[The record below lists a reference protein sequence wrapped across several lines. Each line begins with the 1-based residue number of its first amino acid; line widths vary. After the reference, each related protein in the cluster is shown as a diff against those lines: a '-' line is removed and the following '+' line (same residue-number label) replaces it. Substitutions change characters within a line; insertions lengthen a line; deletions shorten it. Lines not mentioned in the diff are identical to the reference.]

1 MTIDREALVR
11 RAGAWLRLAA
21 IGATGLGAGTLVG
34 AALRSPAAPAR
45 LVSEVLAEADP
56 SDERTFAVVFVF
68 RPDECPGDFR
78 VVRRLGA
85 VAARG
90 GVRVVGVL
98 ASEPWRFR
106 DWQELVRAN
115 RIAFPVVRRSP
126 RYARELAAS
135 LGIRRSPFLV
145 VTGRRGSLVVAA
157 GPASD
162 RRLLTLIDSLPDRGS
177 QVAAAPVVA
186 P

>member
-1 MTIDREALVR
+1 MTTDREALLR

-21 IGATGLGAGTLVG
+21 IGAAGLGAGTLG
-34 AALRSPAAPAR
+34 AAALRSPAPPAR
-45 LVSEVLAEADP
+45 LVGEALAEADP
-56 SDERTFAVVFVF
+56 SDERTFAVLFVF

-78 VVRRLGA
+78 VIRRLEA

-90 GVRVVGVL
+90 AVRVVGVL
-98 ASEPWRFR
+98 VTDPRRFR
-106 DWQELVRAN
+106 DWRELVRAN
-115 RIAFPVVRRSP
+115 RITFPVVRRSP
-126 RYARELAAS
+126 RYGWELAAS

-145 VTGRRGSLVVAA
+145 VTGRGGSVVVAA

-162 RRLLTLIDSLPDRGS
+162 RHLLALIDSLPGRDS
-177 QVAAAPVVA
+177 QVAAAPVVV